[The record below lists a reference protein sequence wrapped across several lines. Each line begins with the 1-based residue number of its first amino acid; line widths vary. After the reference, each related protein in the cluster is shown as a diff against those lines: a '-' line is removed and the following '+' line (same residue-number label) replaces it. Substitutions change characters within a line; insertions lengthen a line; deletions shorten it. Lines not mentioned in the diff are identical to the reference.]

1 VNPARLFIWTAAM
14 VVAAFVVPQGAPL
27 LGMDL
32 AGRVWNGLRLTL
44 PFLSQTGDV
53 IAGAV
58 GGVVVG
64 FFQWLA
70 LKDVSVRWIGIAVLA
85 GVGVGAAH
93 AVYPPLTIVAA
104 PAAGAI
110 AGLFQAPWNPRWPR
124 AQALAAAWAALGAML
139 PFPRWAAAAFMVGAA
154 VISAWGIAG
163 SPRFPLRRGVS

>member
-1 VNPARLFIWTAAM
+1 M

-32 AGRVWNGLRLTL
+32 AGRIWKGLGLTL

-70 LKDVSVRWIGIAVLA
+70 LKDAKARWLGIAALA
-85 GVGVGAAH
+85 GIAVGAAH
-93 AVYPPLTIVAA
+93 AAYPPLTIVAA

-110 AGLFQAPWNPRWPR
+110 AGFFQAPGNPRWPR

-139 PFPRWAAAAFMVGAA
+139 PFPRWATATFMVGAA
-154 VISAWGIAG
+154 VVSAWGIAG
-163 SPRFPLRRGVS
+163 PSQRVPSQRGTV

>member
-1 VNPARLFIWTAAM
+1 MQRKADEFRWLAEEWAAGLASSIELMQPLTFTRPAM
-14 VVAAFVVPQGAPL
+14 
-27 LGMDL
+27 
-32 AGRVWNGLRLTL
+32 
-44 PFLSQTGDV
+44 
-53 IAGAV
+53 

-70 LKDVSVRWIGIAVLA
+70 LKDVSVRWIGIAALA

>member
-1 VNPARLFIWTAAM
+1 MNPARLFVWTAAM

-53 IAGAV
+53 IAGAM

-70 LKDVSVRWIGIAVLA
+70 LKDASVRW
-85 GVGVGAAH
+85 
-93 AVYPPLTIVAA
+93 LTIVAA

-163 SPRFPLRRGVS
+163 SGPRRIPSSRGTV